1 MQFRSPTAARS
12 SLAPQAASS
21 SEAAAPAPG
30 QPGPSCPAPGA
41 SHGGRPGTPPVGRVE
56 EEEEEEEDV
65 DRDPS
70 PTLNTWL
77 RCCHFSLRGRR
88 EPGRAMGGSEVREF
102 LLQFGFFLPLLTAWP
117 GDCSHVSSNQVVLL
131 DTTTVLGELGWK
143 TYPLNGWDAITEMD
157 EHNRPIHT
165 YQVCNVMEPNQNN
178 WLRTNWISRD
188 AAQKIYV
195 EMKFTLRDCN
205 SIPWVLGT
213 CKETFNLYYVES
225 DESHG
230 IKFKPSQYTKID
242 TIAADESFTQMDLG
256 DRILKLNTEI
266 REVGPVERK
275 GFYLAF
281 QDIGACIALVSV
293 RVFYKKCPF
302 TVRNLAMFPDTIPR
316 VDSSSLVEVRGSC
329 VKSAEERDTPKLY
342 CGADGDWLV
351 PLGRCICS
359 TGYEEIEGSCHACRP
374 GFYKAFAGNTKCSKC
389 PPHSLTYMEATS
401 VCQCEKGYFRAEQ
414 DPPSMA
420 CTRPPSAPRNVV
432 FNINETALILEWSPP
447 SDTGGRKDLTYS
459 VICKKCGL
467 DTSQCED
474 CGGGLRF
481 IPRHTGLIN
490 NSVIVLD
497 FVPHVNYTFE
507 IEAMNGVSELSFS
520 PKPFTAITV
529 TTNQDAPSLIGM
541 VRKDWA
547 SQNSIAISWQAP
559 AFSNGPILDYEIK
572 YYEKQHEQQLSYSS
586 TRSKAPSAIIT
597 GLKPATK
604 YIFHIRV
611 RTATGYSGYSQKF
624 EFETGDETS
633 DMAAEQGQIL
643 VIATAAVGGFT
654 LLVILTLFFLIT
666 GRCQW
671 YVKAKMKSEE
681 KRRKDLQNG
690 HLHFPGIKTY
700 IDPDTYEDPSLA
712 VHEFAK
718 EIDPSRIRIER
729 VIGAGEFGEVCS
741 GRLKTP
747 GKREILVA
755 IKTLKGGHMDRQ
767 RRDFLREASIMGQFD
782 HPNIIRLEGVVTKRS
797 FPAIGVE
804 TFCPSFLRA
813 GFLNSLQAPHP
824 VPGGG
829 SLPPRIPAGRPVMI
843 VVEYMEN
850 GSLDSF
856 LRKHDGHFTVIQLVG
871 MLRGIASGMK
881 YLSDM
886 GYVHRDLAAR
896 NILVNSNLVCKVS
909 DFGLS
914 RVLEDDPEAAYT
926 TTGGKIP
933 IRWTAPEAIA
943 YRKFSSAS
951 DAWSYG
957 IVMWE
962 VMSYGE
968 RPYWEMSNQDVILSI
983 EEGYR
988 LPAPMG
994 CPASLHQ
1001 LMLHCWQKE
1010 RNHRPKFTD
1019 IVSFLDK
1026 LIRNPSTLH
1035 TLVEDILVMPDS
1047 PGEVPEYPLF
1057 VTVGDWLDSIK
1068 MGQYK
1073 NNFMAAGFTTFDLI
1087 SRMNI
1092 DDIRRI
1098 GVILIGHQRR
1108 IVSSIQTLRLHMMH
1122 IQEKGFHV

>member
-1 MQFRSPTAARS
+1 M
-12 SLAPQAASS
+12 
-21 SEAAAPAPG
+21 
-30 QPGPSCPAPGA
+30 GPC
-41 SHGGRPGTPPVGRVE
+41 GGRSPPVG
-56 EEEEEEEDV
+56 
-65 DRDPS
+65 
-70 PTLNTWL
+70 TAL
-77 RCCHFSLRGRR
+77 
-88 EPGRAMGGSEVREF
+88 
-102 LLQFGFFLPLLTAWP
+102 LLTLLTH
-117 GDCSHVSSNQVVLL
+117 CSASNHFLDNQVVLL
-131 DTTTVLGELGWK
+131 DTTTAIGELGWK

-157 EHNRPIHT
+157 EYNRPIHT
-165 YQVCNVMEPNQNN
+165 YQVCNVMEANQNN

-188 AAQKIYV
+188 AAQKVFV

-205 SIPWVLGT
+205 SIPWVVGT
-213 CKETFNLYYVES
+213 CKETFNLYYMES
-225 DESHG
+225 DEAHG
-230 IKFKPSQYTKID
+230 QKFKPSQYSKID

-256 DRILKLNTEI
+256 DRILKLNTEV
-266 REVGPVERK
+266 REVGPISKK

-293 RVFYKKCPF
+293 RVYYKKCPYM
-302 TVRNLAMFPDTIPR
+302 VRNLAMFPDTIPR

-329 VKSAEERDTPKLY
+329 IKYAEERDTPKLY

-351 PLGRCICS
+351 PLGRCVCS
-359 TGYEEIEGSCHACRP
+359 VGYEEVDGTCHACRP
-374 GFYKAFAGNTKCSKC
+374 GFYKAFAGNIKCSKC
-389 PPHSLTYMEATS
+389 PPHSFTYVEATT
-401 VCQCEKGYFRAEQ
+401 VCQCEKGYFRAEK
-414 DPPSMA
+414 DPPAMA
-420 CTRPPSAPRNVV
+420 CTKPPSAPRNVN
-432 FNINETALILEWSPP
+432 FNLNETALYLEWSPP
-447 SDTGGRKDLTYS
+447 FDTGGRKDLIYN
-459 VICKKCGL
+459 VICKKCGS
-467 DTSQCED
+467 DPTQCEL
-474 CGGGLRF
+474 CSGGIRF
-481 IPRHTGLIN
+481 APRHSGLV
-490 NSVIVLD
+490 NSSVTILD
-497 FVPHVNYTFE
+497 FLSHVNYTFD
-507 IEAMNGVSELSFS
+507 IEAVNGVSELSLS
-520 PKPFTAITV
+520 PRQYTSITI
-529 TTNQDAPSLIGM
+529 TTDQEAPTLIGM

-547 SQNSIAISWQAP
+547 SQNSIALSWQEP
-559 AFSNGPILDYEIK
+559 DYPNGVILDYEIK
-572 YYEKQHEQQLSYSS
+572 YYEKEHEQLSYSS
-586 TRSKAPSAIIT
+586 TRSKAPSVIIT
-597 GLKPATK
+597 GLKPSTK

-611 RTATGYSGYSQKF
+611 RTAAGYSGYSHKF

-671 YVKAKMKSEE
+671 YIKAKMKSEE
-681 KRRKDLQNG
+681 KRRANLQNG
-690 HLHFPGIKTY
+690 NLRFPGAKTY

-747 GKREILVA
+747 AKKEIPVA
-755 IKTLKGGHMDRQ
+755 IKTLKGGYMDRQ

-782 HPNIIRLEGVVTKRS
+782 HPNIIRLEGVVTKS
-797 FPAIGVE
+797 
-804 TFCPSFLRA
+804 
-813 GFLNSLQAPHP
+813 
-824 VPGGG
+824 
-829 SLPPRIPAGRPVMI
+829 RPVMI

-871 MLRGIASGMK
+871 MLRGIASGMR

-994 CPASLHQ
+994 CPVSLHQ

-1010 RNHRPKFTD
+1010 RNHRPKFSD

-1026 LIRNPSTLH
+1026 LIRNPSSLNI
-1035 TLVEDILVMPDS
+1035 LVEDILGLPES
-1047 PGEVPEYPLF
+1047 PGETPEYHFF
-1057 VTVGDWLDSIK
+1057 VTVTEWLESIK
-1068 MGQYK
+1068 MGQYAS
-1073 NNFMAAGFTTFDLI
+1073 NFMAAGFTTLDLVC
-1087 SRMNI
+1087 RMSI

-1098 GVILIGHQRR
+1098 GVTLIGHQRR
-1108 IVSSIQTLRLHMMH
+1108 IVSSIQTLRLQMMH
-1122 IQEKGFHV
+1122 LQEKGFHV

>member
-1 MQFRSPTAARS
+1 MPLLQPLQHLAAA
-12 SLAPQAASS
+12 L
-21 SEAAAPAPG
+21 SEAPGRLDPALRRWG
-30 QPGPSCPAPGA
+30 ATAFPAGL
-41 SHGGRPGTPPVGRVE
+41 
-56 EEEEEEEDV
+56 EEEEDLKPAP
-65 DRDPS
+65 PS
-70 PTLNTWL
+70 
-77 RCCHFSLRGRR
+77 RGKDQGA
-88 EPGRAMGGSEVREF
+88 PAPAMGGGEARS
-102 LLQFGFFLPLLTAWP
+102 LLWKFGLFFPLLTACP
-117 GDCSHVSSNQVVLL
+117 AGCSQVSSNQVVLL
-131 DTTTVLGELGWK
+131 DTTAALGELGWK

-213 CKETFNLYYVES
+213 CKETFNLYYMES

-230 IKFKPSQYTKID
+230 VKFKPSQYTKID
-242 TIAADESFTQMDLG
+242 TVAADESFTQMDLG
-256 DRILKLNTEI
+256 DRILKLNTEV
-266 REVGPVERK
+266 REVGPVNRK

-281 QDIGACIALVSV
+281 QDIGACIALVSA
-293 RVFYKKCPF
+293 RVYYKKCPF

-359 TGYEEIEGSCHACRP
+359 VGYEEVDGSCHACRP
-374 GFYKAFAGNTKCSKC
+374 GFYKAFAGNIKCSKC
-389 PPHSLTYMEATS
+389 PPHSLTYVEATF
-401 VCQCEKGYFRAEQ
+401 VCQCEKGYFRAEK
-414 DPPSMA
+414 DPPTMA
-420 CTRPPSAPRNVV
+420 CTRPPSAPRNVI
-432 FNINETALILEWSPP
+432 FNINETALMLEWSPP

-459 VICKKCGL
+459 VICKKCGS
-467 DTSQCED
+467 DTSQCEI
-474 CGGGLRF
+474 CGGGIRF

-490 NSVIVLD
+490 SSVTVLD
-497 FVPHVNYTFE
+497 FVSHVNYTFE
-507 IEAMNGVSELSFS
+507 IEAMNGVSEMSFS

-529 TTNQDAPSLIGM
+529 TTDQDAPSLIGM

-547 SQNSIAISWQAP
+547 SQNSIALSWQEP
-559 AFSNGPILDYEIK
+559 DFPNGAILDYEIK
-572 YYEKQHEQQLSYSS
+572 YYEKAYPRIAPAFWHYLRVEEHEQLSYSS
-586 TRSKAPSAIIT
+586 TRSKAPSVIIT

-611 RTATGYSGYSQKF
+611 RTAAGYSGYSQKF
-624 EFETGDETS
+624 EFETGDES
-633 DMAAEQGQIL
+633 
-643 VIATAAVGGFT
+643 
-654 LLVILTLFFLIT
+654 
-666 GRCQW
+666 
-671 YVKAKMKSEE
+671 
-681 KRRKDLQNG
+681 
-690 HLHFPGIKTY
+690 
-700 IDPDTYEDPSLA
+700 
-712 VHEFAK
+712 
-718 EIDPSRIRIER
+718 
-729 VIGAGEFGEVCS
+729 EFGEVCS

-747 GKREILVA
+747 GKREIPVA
-755 IKTLKGGHMDRQ
+755 IKTLKGGYVDRQ

-797 FPAIGVE
+797 FPTIGVK
-804 TFCPSFLRA
+804 SLSRFLRA
-813 GFLNSLQAPHP
+813 GFLSSIPAPHP
-824 VPGGG
+824 VSRGR
-829 SLPPRIPAGRPVMI
+829 SLPPSISSGRPVMI

-896 NILVNSNLVCKVS
+896 NILVNSNLMCKVS

-926 TTGGKIP
+926 TSGGKIP

-1026 LIRNPSTLH
+1026 LIRNPSSLH
-1035 TLVEDILVMPDS
+1035 TLVEDVLVIPDS

-1057 VTVGDWLDSIK
+1057 VSVIDWLDSIK

-1073 NNFMAAGFTTFDLI
+1073 NNFMAAGFTTLDVV
-1087 SRMNI
+1087 SRMSI

-1098 GVILIGHQRR
+1098 GVVLIGHQRR
-1108 IVSSIQTLRLHMMH
+1108 IVSSLQTLRLHMMH

>member
-1 MQFRSPTAARS
+1 MESWEMRGFF
-12 SLAPQAASS
+12 
-21 SEAAAPAPG
+21 
-30 QPGPSCPAPGA
+30 
-41 SHGGRPGTPPVGRVE
+41 
-56 EEEEEEEDV
+56 
-65 DRDPS
+65 
-70 PTLNTWL
+70 WK
-77 RCCHFSLRGRR
+77 FSL
-88 EPGRAMGGSEVREF
+88 VF
-102 LLQFGFFLPLLTAWP
+102 PLLMVCP
-117 GDCSHVSSNQVVLL
+117 GGCSHISSNQVVLL
-131 DTTTVLGELGWK
+131 DTTTAIGELGWK

-157 EHNRPIHT
+157 EYNRPIHT
-165 YQVCNVMEPNQNN
+165 YQVCNVMEANQNN

-213 CKETFNLYYVES
+213 CKETFNLYYLES

-230 IKFKPSQYTKID
+230 IKFKPNQYSKID

-256 DRILKLNTEI
+256 DRILKLNTEV
-266 REVGPVERK
+266 REVGPINRK
-275 GFYLAF
+275 GFFLAF

-293 RVFYKKCPF
+293 RVYYKKCPF

-359 TGYEEIEGSCHACRP
+359 VGYEEVDGSCH
-374 GFYKAFAGNTKCSKC
+374 
-389 PPHSLTYMEATS
+389 
-401 VCQCEKGYFRAEQ
+401 
-414 DPPSMA
+414 
-420 CTRPPSAPRNVV
+420 
-432 FNINETALILEWSPP
+432 
-447 SDTGGRKDLTYS
+447 
-459 VICKKCGL
+459 
-467 DTSQCED
+467 
-474 CGGGLRF
+474 
-481 IPRHTGLIN
+481 
-490 NSVIVLD
+490 
-497 FVPHVNYTFE
+497 
-507 IEAMNGVSELSFS
+507 
-520 PKPFTAITV
+520 
-529 TTNQDAPSLIGM
+529 APSLIGM

-547 SQNSIAISWQAP
+547 SQNSIALSWQEP
-559 AFSNGPILDYEIK
+559 DFPNGAILDYEIK
-572 YYEKQHEQQLSYSS
+572 YYEKVYPRIAPAFWHYLRVEEHEQLSYSS
-586 TRSKAPSAIIT
+586 TRSKAPSVIVT

-633 DMAAEQGQIL
+633 DIAAEQGQIL

-671 YVKAKMKSEE
+671 YIKAKMKSEE
-681 KRRKDLQNG
+681 KRRAHLQNG
-690 HLHFPGIKTY
+690 HLQFPGTKTY

-747 GKREILVA
+747 GKREIPVA
-755 IKTLKGGHMDRQ
+755 IKTLKGGYVDRQ

-782 HPNIIRLEGVVTKRS
+782 HPNIIRLEGVVTKRA
-797 FPAIGVE
+797 FPTIGVKS
-804 TFCPSFLRA
+804 FCPRFLRE
-813 GFLNSLQAPHP
+813 GFLNNIPASHP
-824 VPGGG
+824 LSGGG
-829 SLPPRIPAGRPVMI
+829 SLSPRIFSGRPVMI

-856 LRKHDGHFTVIQLVG
+856 LRKHDGHFTIIQLVG

-896 NILVNSNLVCKVS
+896 NILVNSNLMCKVS

-926 TTGGKIP
+926 TSGGKIP

-951 DAWSYG
+951 DTWSYG

-1026 LIRNPSTLH
+1026 LIRNPSSLH

-1047 PGEVPEYPLF
+1047 PGEVPEYPFF
-1057 VTVGDWLDSIK
+1057 VSVSDWLDSIK

-1073 NNFMAAGFTTFDLI
+1073 NNFMAAGYTTMDLV
-1087 SRMNI
+1087 SRMSI

-1108 IVSSIQTLRLHMMH
+1108 ILSSLQTLRLHMMH

>member
-1 MQFRSPTAARS
+1 MELSDGRTLLARVS
-12 SLAPQAASS
+12 FFLLLLSKFL
-21 SEAAAPAPG
+21 
-30 QPGPSCPAPGA
+30 
-41 SHGGRPGTPPVGRVE
+41 VG
-56 EEEEEEEDV
+56 
-65 DRDPS
+65 S
-70 PTLNTWL
+70 T
-77 RCCHFSLRGRR
+77 HFS
-88 EPGRAMGGSEVREF
+88 
-102 LLQFGFFLPLLTAWP
+102 
-117 GDCSHVSSNQVVLL
+117 DNQVVLL
-131 DTTTVLGELGWK
+131 DTTTAIGELGWK
-143 TYPLNGWDAITEMD
+143 TYPVNGWDAITEMD
-157 EHNRPIHT
+157 EYNRPIHT
-165 YQVCNVMEPNQNN
+165 YQVCNVMEANQNN

-188 AAQKIYV
+188 AAQKIFV

-205 SIPWVLGT
+205 SIPWVVGT
-213 CKETFNLYYVES
+213 CKETFNLYYMES
-225 DESHG
+225 DDAHVV
-230 IKFKPSQYTKID
+230 KFKPNQYSKID

-256 DRILKLNTEI
+256 DRILKLNTEV
-266 REVGPVERK
+266 REVGPITRK

-293 RVFYKKCPF
+293 RVYYKKCPYM
-302 TVRNLAMFPDTIPR
+302 VRNLAMFPDTIPR

-329 VKSAEERDTPKLY
+329 IKYAEERDTPKLY

-351 PLGRCICS
+351 PLGRCVCS
-359 TGYEEIEGSCHACRP
+359 VGYEEVDGTCHACRP
-374 GFYKAFAGNTKCSKC
+374 GFYKAFAGNIKCSKC
-389 PPHSLTYMEATS
+389 PPHSFTYVEATT
-401 VCQCEKGYFRAEQ
+401 VCQCEKGYFRAEK
-414 DPPSMA
+414 DPPAMA
-420 CTRPPSAPRNVV
+420 CTKPPSAPRNVN
-432 FNINETALILEWSPP
+432 FNINETALYLEWSPP
-447 SDTGGRKDLTYS
+447 FDTGGRKDLVYN
-459 VICKKCGL
+459 VICKKCGA
-467 DTSQCED
+467 DINQCD
-474 CGGGLRF
+474 LCGGGIRF
-481 IPRHTGLIN
+481 VPQHSGLVN
-490 NSVIVLD
+490 ASVIVLD
-497 FVPHVNYTFE
+497 FLSHVNYTFE
-507 IEAMNGVSELSFS
+507 IEAVNGVTELSLS
-520 PKPFTAITV
+520 ARQYTSITI
-529 TTNQDAPSLIGM
+529 TTDQEAPSLIGM

-547 SQNSIAISWQAP
+547 SQSSIALSWQEP
-559 AFSNGPILDYEIK
+559 DYPNGVILDYEIK
-572 YYEKQHEQQLSYSS
+572 YYEKEHEQLSYSS
-586 TRSKAPSAIIT
+586 TRSKAPSVIIT
-597 GLKPATK
+597 GLKPSTK

-611 RTATGYSGYSQKF
+611 RTAAGYSGYSHKF

-633 DMAAEQGQIL
+633 DLAAEQGQIL

-671 YVKAKMKSEE
+671 YIKAKMKSEE
-681 KRRKDLQNG
+681 KRRANLQNG
-690 HLHFPGIKTY
+690 NLRIPGAKTY
-700 IDPDTYEDPSLA
+700 VDPDTYEDPSLA

-747 GKREILVA
+747 AKKEIPVA
-755 IKTLKGGHMDRQ
+755 IKTLKGGYMDRQ

-782 HPNIIRLEGVVTKRS
+782 HPNIIRLEGVVTKS
-797 FPAIGVE
+797 
-804 TFCPSFLRA
+804 
-813 GFLNSLQAPHP
+813 
-824 VPGGG
+824 
-829 SLPPRIPAGRPVMI
+829 RPVMI

-994 CPASLHQ
+994 CPVSLHQ

-1010 RNHRPKFTD
+1010 RNHRPKFSD

-1026 LIRNPSTLH
+1026 LIRNPSALNI
-1035 TLVEDILVMPDS
+1035 LVEDILGLPES
-1047 PGEVPEYPLF
+1047 PGEMAEYHFF
-1057 VTVGDWLDSIK
+1057 VTVTEWLDSIK
-1068 MGQYK
+1068 MV
-1073 NNFMAAGFTTFDLI
+1073 TSEEL
-1087 SRMNI
+1087 
-1092 DDIRRI
+1092 
-1098 GVILIGHQRR
+1098 
-1108 IVSSIQTLRLHMMH
+1108 
-1122 IQEKGFHV
+1122 E